1 MSAEQIAADIVQRME
16 NAAIQLLKLN
26 DTDTETVEAAAT
38 VLMKAAGRIEKYLL
52 RY

>member
-26 DTDTETVEAAAT
+26 DTDTESVEAAAT
-38 VLMKAAGRIEKYLL
+38 VLIKAAARIEKYFRL
-52 RY
+52 Y